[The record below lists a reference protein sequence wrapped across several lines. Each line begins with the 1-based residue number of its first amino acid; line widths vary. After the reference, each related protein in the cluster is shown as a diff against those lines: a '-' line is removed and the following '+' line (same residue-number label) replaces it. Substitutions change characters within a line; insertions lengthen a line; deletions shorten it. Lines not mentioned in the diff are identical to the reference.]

1 MDTAS
6 TLLYQSLASRL
17 SDAIVSGSLRA
28 GDRLPSVRQLSAQHR
43 VSISTAVQAYRHLEN
58 ARLIEARPKSGYFVL
73 PRGRKLEEPQPSQPP
88 AAARFVGV
96 NRFVME
102 YLECSN
108 LPGVAPLGCA
118 TPGEELYP
126 GDKLVRLASSI
137 ARRSPSVASRYT
149 MSMGND
155 RLRSAIARRAVE
167 FGCTLSAS
175 DIVVTNGC
183 TEAINL
189 ALRAVAQPGDTIA
202 LESPTYFTLLQIIES
217 LGMKALEIPTHPR
230 EGISL
235 EALDLATQKQGAV
248 KAVMVIANFS
258 NPLGSLMPDEKK
270 QHLVRLLAARG
281 IPLIEDDIYGDCY
294 FGRSRPFVCK
304 AWDRTGNVILCSSST
319 KSLAPGL
326 RVGWM
331 AGGRFQRE
339 VEMLKF
345 ISSIATPELPQLTIA
360 EFIANG
366 GYDHHLRR
374 MRAAFQRQVQ
384 HTTEA
389 VAEHFP
395 DGCKLTQPAGGFV
408 LWVELPPQVD
418 AVRLFRLA
426 REQHIAIAPGPMFTN
441 TTRYRNFIRLNC
453 GHLWTRRLE
462 LAVAQLG
469 QLARQMAPA
478 H

>member
-1 MDTAS
+1 
-6 TLLYQSLASRL
+6 
-17 SDAIVSGSLRA
+17 
-28 GDRLPSVRQLSAQHR
+28 
-43 VSISTAVQAYRHLEN
+43 
-58 ARLIEARPKSGYFVL
+58 
-73 PRGRKLEEPQPSQPP
+73 
-88 AAARFVGV
+88 
-96 NRFVME
+96 ME
-102 YLECSN
+102 YLKCSN

-118 TPGEELYP
+118 TPSEELYP
-126 GDKLVRLASSI
+126 GGKLVRLAASI
-137 ARRSPSVASRYT
+137 ARRDPSLASRYT
-149 MSMGND
+149 MSMGAD
-155 RLRSAIARRAVE
+155 KLRSAIARRAVE

-235 EALDLATQKQGAV
+235 EALDLATQKPGAV

-270 QHLVRLLAARG
+270 QRLVRLLDARG
-281 IPLIEDDIYGDCY
+281 IPLIEDDIYGDCH

-304 AWDRTGNVILCSSST
+304 AWDRAGNVILCSSFT

-345 ISSIATPELPQLTIA
+345 ISSIATPELPQLAIA

-366 GYDHHLRR
+366 GYDHHLRK

-384 HTTEA
+384 QTTEA

-395 DGCKLTQPAGGFV
+395 EGCKLTQPCGGFV

-418 AVRLFRLA
+418 AVRLFELA
-426 REQHIAIAPGPMFTN
+426 REQRIAIAPGPMFTN
-441 TTRYRNFIRLNC
+441 TTRYRNFVRLNC
-453 GHLWTRRLE
+453 GHLWNRRLE

-469 QLARQMAPA
+469 QLARQLAAA

>member
-1 MDTAS
+1 
-6 TLLYQSLASRL
+6 
-17 SDAIVSGSLRA
+17 
-28 GDRLPSVRQLSAQHR
+28 
-43 VSISTAVQAYRHLEN
+43 
-58 ARLIEARPKSGYFVL
+58 
-73 PRGRKLEEPQPSQPP
+73 
-88 AAARFVGV
+88 
-96 NRFVME
+96 
-102 YLECSN
+102 
-108 LPGVAPLGCA
+108 VAPLGCA
-118 TPGEELYP
+118 TPSEELYP
-126 GDKLVRLASSI
+126 ADKLVRLASSI
-137 ARRSPSVASRYT
+137 ARRDRWVASRYT

-155 RLRSAIARRAVE
+155 KLRSAIARRAVE

-189 ALRAVAQPGDTIA
+189 ALRAVAQPGDTVA

-217 LGMKALEIPTHPR
+217 MGMKALEIPTHPR

-235 EALDLATQKQGAV
+235 EALDLATHKPGAV
-248 KAVMVIANFS
+248 KAVMVITNFS

-270 QHLVRLLAARG
+270 QRLVRLLAARG

-304 AWDRTGNVILCSSST
+304 AWDRTGNVILCSSFT

-331 AGGRFQRE
+331 AGGRLQRQ

-345 ISSIATPELPQLTIA
+345 ISSIATPELPQLAIA
-360 EFIANG
+360 EFITNG
-366 GYDHHLRR
+366 GYDHHLRK

-384 HTTEA
+384 QTTEA

-395 DGCKLTQPAGGFV
+395 EGCKLTQPAGGFV

-418 AVRLFRLA
+418 AVRLFELA
-426 REQHIAIAPGPMFTN
+426 REQRIAIAPGPMFTN

-453 GHLWTRRLE
+453 GNLWTRRLE
-462 LAVAQLG
+462 LAVVQLG
-469 QLARQMAPA
+469 QLARQMIPA

>member
-1 MDTAS
+1 MDKSPAH
-6 TLLYQSLASRL
+6 LYQSLASRL
-17 SDAIVSGSLRA
+17 SDAIGSGSLKA
-28 GDRLPSVRQLSAQHR
+28 GDRLPSVRQLSMQHR

-58 ARLIEARPKSGYFVL
+58 ARLVEARPKSGYFVL
-73 PRGRKLEEPQPSQPP
+73 PRARRLEEPRQSKPP

-108 LPGVAPLGCA
+108 QPGVAPLGCA
-118 TPGEELYP
+118 TPSEELYP
-126 GDKLVRLASSI
+126 GDRLVRLVASI
-137 ARRSPSVASRYT
+137 ARRQPAVASRYT
-149 MSMGND
+149 MSLGSEP
-155 RLRSAIARRAVE
+155 LRSAIARRAVE
-167 FGCTLSAS
+167 FGCALSAS

-235 EALDLATQKQGAV
+235 EALELAVQKPGAV
-248 KAVMVIANFS
+248 KAVMAIANFS

-270 QHLVRLLAARG
+270 QRLVRLLEARG
-281 IPLIEDDIYGDCY
+281 IPLIEDDIYGDCH

-304 AWDRTGNVILCSSST
+304 AWDGSGNVILCSSFT
-319 KSLAPGL
+319 KSVAPGL
-326 RVGWM
+326 RIGWI
-331 AGGRFQRE
+331 AGGRFQRQ

-345 ISSIATPELPQLTIA
+345 ITSIATPELPQLAIA

-374 MRAAFQRQVQ
+374 VRAAFQEQVQ
-384 HTTEA
+384 RTTEA
-389 VAEHFP
+389 VAEYFP
-395 DGCKLTQPAGGFV
+395 AECKLTQPAGGFV
-408 LWVELPPQVD
+408 LWVELPAKVD
-418 AVRLFRLA
+418 AVRLFELA
-426 REQHIAIAPGPMFTN
+426 RDQRIAIAPGPMFTN
-441 TTRYRNFIRLNC
+441 TGRYRNFIRLNC
-453 GHLWTRRLE
+453 GHRWTARLE
-462 LAVAQLG
+462 AAVARLG
-469 QLARQMAPA
+469 RLVRELA
-478 H
+478 